1 MRHTEYRHTP
11 VPWLIIALLL
21 CILGVHQEGLAQS
34 AVEAVRFSGSYGL
47 NARAES
53 ATVVTLGHRLSL
65 GIHGRLS
72 PYVSGEIRWQND
84 QQWGSSVVGMGLN
97 TPFFH
102 TAEAYLD
109 ITPGNATGARTIDW
123 GTWRLGRQ
131 HFHLGPIGLLVAN
144 PFDAIEGIRWRKEWS
159 GWTSDVFGG
168 RLDTS
173 YVTHL
178 NYVYDTDGYLA
189 MRTER
194 PYSKGLVG
202 ATWLVQGLGTE
213 RGLSLDAFGHRGG
226 NRYWVF
232 EIAAFEQSRTS
243 ITYDGWSL
251 AAIGSL
257 DVYVDERTAVTLNAG
272 IVDDGFV
279 PMATNLRYAG
289 GSLGFSND
297 SKGIE
302 IYVSHLLRS
311 SLVVEAEIGLRSR
324 WSQPDSNVKIGL
336 TAAHPAPLTSTVSLE
351 GRSHGSGV
359 NWTGRVTSEI
369 RF

>member
-1 MRHTEYRHTP
+1 MWHRRYGKP
-11 VPWLIIALLL
+11 GPWLITTTVFL
-21 CILGVHQEGLAQS
+21 CIASFHRVSFAQPTVDSVQFSGHLSVHAHAEP
-34 AVEAVRFSGSYGL
+34 EAV
-47 NARAES
+47 
-53 ATVVTLGHRLSL
+53 VILGHQLSL
-65 GIHGRLS
+65 TLQSRFS
-72 PYVSGEIRWQND
+72 PYVSAEMRWQNK

-109 ITPGNATGARTIDW
+109 ITPTIGPRSTTVDR

-131 HFHLGPIGLLVAN
+131 HFFLGPVGLLAAN
-144 PFDAIEGIRWRKEWS
+144 PFDAIEGIRWRKEWL

-178 NYVYDTDGYLA
+178 NYVYDTDGYVA
-189 MRTER
+189 VRTER
-194 PYSKGLVG
+194 PYSRGSIG

-213 RGLSLDAFGHRGG
+213 RGLSLDAFGEWSGHR
-226 NRYWVF
+226 NWVL
-232 EIAAFEQSRTS
+232 EVAAFEQSRSS
-243 ITYDGWSL
+243 ITYDGWNL
-251 AAIGSL
+251 AVIGSV

-272 IVDDGFV
+272 IVDAGFV

-302 IYVSHLLRS
+302 LYASHLLRS
-311 SLVVEAEIGLRSR
+311 TLVIELELGLRSR
-324 WSQPDSNVKIGL
+324 WKQPDSNIKIGV
-336 TAAHPAPLTSTVSLE
+336 TTAHPAPLTTTMSLE
-351 GRSHGSGV
+351 GRYTGV
-359 NWTGRVTSEI
+359 TINWLGRMASEI